1 MYKFKIIDNI
11 VNIEYNNSI
20 ILLDVDNFDKFTFVK
35 NCKYKSPK
43 WKLDK
48 DNNLYTKNTNSNKI
62 YLIDIIFGKKI
73 KDNVKFINDNYLDCR
88 KINIQ
93 FINMYEIDKK
103 YTIINNL
110 SGHTKIFGKSAGEE
124 LNWGYEVYENDI
136 DNKFILMHCKIDAFT
151 KIDTNIYNN
160 IKNFNNNVLTWYL
173 MKNGYIGSHY
183 KDTDGTEKIIYLH
196 QLVTNWYGNGK
207 GTLSVDHINR
217 DKLDNRFVNLRII
230 DQSEQN
236 KNTGKR
242 NRKYN
247 AKDLPE
253 GIEQKDLPKYVVYYN
268 ECYDK
273 KNNKYR
279 EFFKIEKNPK
289 LDKPWMTSKSGQVTI
304 QDKLKQ
310 AINKLNELNL

>member
-1 MYKFKIIDNI
+1 MYW
-11 VNIEYNNSI
+11 
-20 ILLDVDNFDKFTFVK
+20 FVK
-35 NCKYKSPK
+35 
-43 WKLDK
+43 DK
-48 DNNLYTKNTNSNKI
+48 KTSEQYYIMDVKVTGTYGNTYTKFSTDQKDI
-62 YLIDIIFGKKI
+62 VIDFCKNNGIWYVAG
-73 KDNVKFINDNYLDCR
+73 NNYVASTYTDDGCR
-88 KINIQ
+88 
-93 FINMYEIDKK
+93 
-103 YTIINNL
+103 
-110 SGHTKIFGKSAGEE
+110 
-124 LNWGYEVYENDI
+124 
-136 DNKFILMHCKIDAFT
+136 
-151 KIDTNIYNN
+151 
-160 IKNFNNNVLTWYL
+160 
-173 MKNGYIGSHY
+173 
-183 KDTDGTEKIIYLH
+183 KIIYLH
-196 QLVTNWYGNGK
+196 QLVTNWYGNGN
-207 GTLSVDHINR
+207 GNGNGSLSVDHINR

-230 DQSEQN
+230 NQSEQN

-273 KNNKYR
+273 KNNKCR